1 MKNDMNLNSNPSAMD
16 DHQLRAWAG
25 FLITMLGVCL
35 HRTGPAFERSRFGLP
50 IALLGVS
57 MFILLPDGLT
67 GPEKAMHDA
76 LLSSLPW
83 VAAATVGTLLVLR
96 GAPTYGSADPGL
108 MILGWASI
116 SLAWLLISLDLNFS
130 VAFGLLSGLS
140 VLPGLLLGIIA
151 FTLGVW
157 LAESFSEAS
166 GESSPLTDDEGR
178 LVKSILTRRLGGDE
192 GDH

>member
-1 MKNDMNLNSNPSAMD
+1 
-16 DHQLRAWAG
+16 
-25 FLITMLGVCL
+25 
-35 HRTGPAFERSRFGLP
+35 
-50 IALLGVS
+50 

-83 VAAATVGTLLVLR
+83 VAAATVGALLVLR